1 MKVVRDQRKTY
12 KKNPSLI
19 KFLCKNCSKPICSG
33 EDIQVIEDMHHVSV
47 KKDFQ

>member
-1 MKVVRDQRKTY
+1 MKVMRDQRKTY

-19 KFLCKNCSKPICSG
+19 KFLCKNCSKSICSG